1 MGVIKS
7 DFNQARSL
15 ATELFNA
22 TQTFSQPSSIS
33 KASATT
39 VLGNQKSGLTS
50 DQTKSLLT
58 SFLGALQRDSQNIQS
73 IATDFEAT
81 DQTLAKSLF
90 SIN

>member
-7 DFNQARSL
+7 DLNQARSL
-15 ATELFNA
+15 AIELSNA
-22 TQTFSQPSSIS
+22 TQTFFQSGSIS

-39 VLGNQKSGLTS
+39 ILGNQKAGLTI

-73 IATDFEAT
+73 VAMDFEAT

-90 SIN
+90 NLN

>member
-15 ATELFNA
+15 ATELSNA
-22 TQTFSQPSSIS
+22 TQTFSQSSSIS
-33 KASATT
+33 KASATK
-39 VLGNQKSGLTS
+39 VLGNQKAALTI